1 MSLASE
7 TELSEVI
14 NFLSGIRPR
23 GSPDEADTESLCS
36 TRAFSDSGIE
46 SVHNGKV
53 GATAGKVEVD
63 EQSKG
68 KKGKK
73 KEKKAA
79 AKSESFN
86 KKKKKKR
93 DKKKDKKK
101 AATEEQENG
110 GKKEDMDTI
119 TEGML
124 PLKRGQHDGTAA
136 EIRNKK

>member
-1 MSLASE
+1 MYFFFNSGTASNLSVPSE

-14 NFLSGIRPR
+14 NFLSGGRPR
-23 GSPDEADTESLCS
+23 GSPDDADTESMYS
-36 TRAFSDSGIE
+36 TRALSDSGIE

-53 GATAGKVEVD
+53 GVTAGKVDGAETE

-73 KEKKAA
+73 KDKK
-79 AKSESFN
+79 AKSESF

-93 DKKKDKKK
+93 SDRKKEKKK
-101 AATEEQENG
+101 AAAEELENG

-119 TEGML
+119 NE
-124 PLKRGQHDGTAA
+124 DG
-136 EIRNKK
+136 